1 MTIIN
6 DASGDQ
12 LLVIGAGGHA
22 RVVIDVARAAG
33 FDPVAALD
41 PASIGST
48 CNGVDVIGGDDLAAN
63 KFAEGLRQAVVAI
76 GDNALRLKI
85 GRRLRDIGFN
95 LPPIVHPSAIL
106 SPSAHI
112 GDGTVIMPL
121 AVVNAAATIGT
132 MVIVNTSAVI
142 EHDCVIGDGAHIAPG
157 CRLGG
162 TVSVGAQTLI
172 GIGSV
177 VRPEARIGDHAVVG
191 AGSTVIGNIEGNL
204 VATGSPARPWRSN

>member
-1 MTIIN
+1 MSMVG
-6 DASGDQ
+6 DAPANQ

-33 FDPVAALD
+33 YHPVAALD
-41 PASIGST
+41 PASVGST
-48 CNGVDVIGGDDLAAN
+48 CNGVDVIGGDDLAEQM
-63 KFAEGLRQAVVAI
+63 FSQGLRNAVVAV
-76 GDNALRLKI
+76 GDNALRSKI
-85 GRRLRDIGFN
+85 GNRLRDIGFA
-95 LPPIVHPSAIL
+95 LPPVVHPSAIL
-106 SPSAHI
+106 SSSARI

-121 AVVNAAATIGT
+121 AVVNAAATIGA

-142 EHDCVIGDGAHIAPG
+142 EHDCDIGDGAHIAPG
-157 CRLGG
+157 CLLGG

-191 AGSTVIGNIEGNL
+191 AGSTVIGNIERNL
-204 VATGSPARPWRSN
+204 VATGSPARPWRSK

>member
-1 MTIIN
+1 MSMIDRATAN
-6 DASGDQ
+6 Q

-33 FDPVAALD
+33 FNPIAALD
-41 PASIGST
+41 PASVGSI
-48 CNGVDVIGGDDLAAN
+48 CNGVDVIGGDSLADSMFAN
-63 KFAEGLRQAVVAI
+63 GVRHAVVAI
-76 GDNALRLKI
+76 GDNALRSKF
-85 GRRLRDIGFN
+85 GKRLRDIGFE
-95 LPPIVHPSAIL
+95 LPPIAHPSAIL
-106 SPSAHI
+106 SPSARI

-132 MVIVNTSAVI
+132 MVIVNTGAVI

-162 TVSVGAQTLI
+162 TVLVGRETLI

-177 VRPEARIGDHAVVG
+177 VRPGAHVGDHATIG
-191 AGSTVIGNIEGNL
+191 AGSTVIENIDGHR
-204 VATGSPARPWRSN
+204 VATGCPAKAWPSR